1 MLMLLQLKR
10 LLRGLILPPT
20 GFLLLAILGLI
31 LLKRRPRLARAC
43 LTVSIAALWL
53 LSMPVI
59 SNALVHC
66 AERYPPFALASA
78 SASGAQAIVILG
90 GGGQRALAPEYNAPA
105 ADPVLLERLT
115 YGAYLAKQTQLPV
128 LITGFQ
134 IEAAAMRATLERN
147 FDVTPRWVDGNSFD
161 TFQNARNSVAL
172 LGAQGIHRILLVT
185 HATHMWRALHEF
197 TAAGIEVVPA
207 PMGINVAEDPGIGRY
222 IPTADGL
229 LRSNIAIYELLGE
242 QVRSFLAAT
251 QLRRH

>member
-10 LLRGLILPPT
+10 VLRGLILPPT
-20 GFLLLAILGLI
+20 GLLLLAILGLV
-31 LLKRRPRLARAC
+31 LLNRRPRLARAC

-53 LSMPVI
+53 LSTPVI
-59 SNALVHC
+59 SNALVHS
-66 AERYPPFALASA
+66 AERYPPFVVS

-90 GGGQRALAPEYNAPA
+90 GGGQRAVAPEYAAPA
-105 ADPVLLERLT
+105 ADPILLERLT

-128 LITGFQ
+128 LITGFE

-161 TFQNARNSVAL
+161 TFQNARNSVQL
-172 LGAQGIHRILLVT
+172 LRADGIHRILLVT

-207 PMGINVAEDPGIGRY
+207 PVGLSVAEDPGIGRY

-242 QVRSFLAAT
+242 QVRSLLAAT
-251 QLRRH
+251 TLRRH